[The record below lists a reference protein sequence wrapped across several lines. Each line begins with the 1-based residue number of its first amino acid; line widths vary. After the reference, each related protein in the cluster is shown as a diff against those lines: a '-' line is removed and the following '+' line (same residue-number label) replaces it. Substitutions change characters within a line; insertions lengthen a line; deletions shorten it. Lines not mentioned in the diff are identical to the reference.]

1 VENLVID
8 PGLWRGRRVFLTGHT
23 GFKGGWT
30 SLALSAL
37 GARVFGFA
45 LAPVHDRGI
54 FPAAGIE
61 RDVDH
66 RLGDIRDFP
75 SLAAAMAE
83 ARPEIVIH
91 MAAQALVRLS
101 YEQPLETYATN
112 LIGTVNL
119 LEAVRHTPSVRAV
132 IVVTSDKCYADTGD
146 FRAHRETDRLGGDD
160 PYSSSKACAE
170 IATAAYC
177 ASFFRTEG
185 AAGIATVR
193 AGNVIG
199 GGDWAPDRLVPDAM
213 RAFGADADVLIRNPR
228 AIRPWQ
234 HVLDPIIG
242 YLALAQRLMTDGRE
256 FAGGWNLGPG
266 AAGELS
272 VAELMDR
279 LVAAWGTGAG
289 WRLDAAPHPPE
300 AAVLKLDC
308 ARAAARLGWRPLL
321 DLDRAISLTT
331 EWYRAL
337 AVGAD
342 IRALT
347 FGQID
352 DILGRASA
360 PGIAAGDSQPI
371 PAEAVDL
378 TNA

>member
-1 VENLVID
+1 MENLVID

-37 GARVFGFA
+37 GAKVSGFA
-45 LAPVHDRGI
+45 LAPVHARGI
-54 FPAAGIE
+54 FTAAGIE
-61 RDVDH
+61 RDIDH
-66 RLGDIRDFP
+66 HFGDIRDFP
-75 SLAAAMAE
+75 TLAAAMAE
-83 ARPEIVIH
+83 AQPEIVIH
-91 MAAQALVRLS
+91 MAAQSLVRLS

-119 LEAVRHTPSVRAV
+119 LEAVRHMPTVRAV
-132 IVVTSDKCYADTGD
+132 VVVTSDKCYADSGD
-146 FRAHRETDRLGGDD
+146 TRSHRETDRLGGDD

-170 IATAAYC
+170 IATAAYR

-185 AAGIATVR
+185 AAAIATVR

-213 RAFGADADVLIRNPR
+213 RAFAAGRDVLIRNPR

-234 HVLDPIIG
+234 HVLDPVIG
-242 YLALAQRLMTDGRE
+242 YLALAQRLATNGPD
-256 FAGGWNLGPG
+256 FASGWNFGPG

-279 LVAAWGTGAG
+279 LVAAWGPGAG
-289 WRLDAAPHPPE
+289 WRLDEAPHPPE

-308 ARAAARLGWRPLL
+308 TRAAALLGWRPLL
-321 DLDRAISLTT
+321 DIDRAIALTA
-331 EWYRAL
+331 EWYRGFA
-337 AVGAD
+337 AGAD

-347 FGQID
+347 LRQIEE
-352 DILGRASA
+352 ILGRASNPCA
-360 PGIAAGDSQPI
+360 AAGYGQPTL
-371 PAEAVDL
+371 AQAADVA
-378 TNA
+378 NA